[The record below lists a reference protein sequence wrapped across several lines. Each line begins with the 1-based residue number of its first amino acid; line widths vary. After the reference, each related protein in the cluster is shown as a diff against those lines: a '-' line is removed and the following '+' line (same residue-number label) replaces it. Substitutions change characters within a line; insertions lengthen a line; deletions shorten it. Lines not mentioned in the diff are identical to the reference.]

1 MVGTDVV
8 VERKTVRKNNGVVLD
23 AILMYEKE
31 NQLLPYLYF
40 NYYFE
45 QYKQG
50 ATEAEIIEEML
61 KDANVIKE
69 EVGERLQNATEV
81 LVLTFIRC

>member
-1 MVGTDVV
+1 MVGTDVA

-23 AILMYEKE
+23 TILMYEKE
-31 NQLLPYLYF
+31 NPYLYF

-50 ATEAEIIEEML
+50 ATESEIIEDML

-69 EVGERLQNATEV
+69 EAGERLQNATEV
-81 LVLTFIRC
+81 SVLTFSRC